1 MREEDILVVREISLF
16 STMSDEHFGSLLQM
30 AHLQLL
36 PNQVQLT
43 VAGDPADYLHIVVEG
58 TVELFSKSG
67 DRETTMFIHRPV
79 SACNLSSV
87 LYDTVYLMSARTLD
101 RARVLMIPA
110 ENVRKAMEVD
120 PAFAHAMMIELAT
133 RYRGLIKAFKDYK
146 LRSGLERLANYLLR
160 ANKQASADG
169 QIELSESKH
178 TIAAI
183 LGVTPE
189 YLSRAFGTLKQYG
202 VEVHGN
208 KISLTNLDALVQLA
222 KPDPLIDDHL
232 I

>member
-1 MREEDILVVREISLF
+1 MREEDILVVRGISLF
-16 STMSDEHFGSLLQM
+16 STMSDEHFDSLFQM
-30 AHLQLL
+30 AYLQLF

-43 VAGDPADYLHIVVEG
+43 MEGDPADYLHIVVEG

-67 DRETTMFIHRPV
+67 DRETTMFVHRPV
-79 SACNLSSV
+79 SACNLSAV
-87 LYDTVYLMSARTLD
+87 LNESVYLMSARTLD
-101 RARVLMIPA
+101 KARVLMIPA
-110 ENVRKAMEVD
+110 ENVRKAMLVD
-120 PAFAHAMMIELAT
+120 PAFAHAMVMELAN
-133 RYRGLIKAFKDYK
+133 RYCVLIKAFKDYK

-160 ANKQASADG
+160 ANEQASADG
-169 QIELSESKH
+169 QIELSEDKR
-178 TIAAI
+178 TIAAL

-189 YLSRAFGTLKQYG
+189 YLSRALGTLKQYG

-222 KPDPLIDDHL
+222 KPDPLIDDRL

>member
-1 MREEDILVVREISLF
+1 MRDEDILVVRGISLF
-16 STMSDEHFGSLLQM
+16 SSMSDEHFDSLLQM
-30 AHLQLL
+30 AYLQLF

-43 VAGDPADYLHIVVEG
+43 MEGDPADYLHIVVEG

-67 DRETTMFIHRPV
+67 DRETSMFIHRPV
-79 SACNLSSV
+79 SACNLSAV
-87 LYDTVYLMSARTLD
+87 LNESVYLMSARTLD

-110 ENVRKAMEVD
+110 ENVRKAMQVD
-120 PAFAHAMMIELAT
+120 PAFAHAMVMELAN
-133 RYRGLIKAFKDYK
+133 RYRTLIRAFKDYK

-160 ANKQASADG
+160 ANEQASADG
-169 QIELSESKH
+169 QIELSEDKR
-178 TIAAI
+178 TIAAL

-189 YLSRAFGTLKQYG
+189 YLSRAFGMLKQYG

-208 KISLTNLDALVQLA
+208 KISLTNLDELVQLA
-222 KPDPLIDDHL
+222 KPDPLIDDRL